1 MIGENMRNLISAVFL
16 MMIAQYV
23 VAGENVPPNPG
34 QLTMLHHSVMVEN
47 YNAIEAES
55 LRISLDKNLKG
66 FVEGKVCDSCEEIKV
81 TITPQTKAY
90 ENRKEVPLKKAEA
103 RIGRYATVIYEVK
116 TKQVVSIRW

>member
-1 MIGENMRNLISAVFL
+1 
-16 MMIAQYV
+16 MMLAQYA
-23 VAGENVPPNPG
+23 VAGENMSANAG
-34 QLTMLHHSVMVEN
+34 QLTMVHHSAMIEN

-55 LRISLDKNLKG
+55 LRISLGNDLNG
-66 FVEGKVCDSCEEIKV
+66 FIEGKVCDSCEEIKV

-90 ENRKEVPLKKAEA
+90 ENRVEVPLKKAEA